1 MVSLDSPDKWKVNHG
16 AIQDFVEMRATEEE
30 RSVLMDSCVLNVKQ
44 ETTMS
49 SSKFVNE
56 NINIKS
62 ISGHYEQKAAV
73 KKPPVVIDVVSSDDD
88 SEEAGGNLVPAST
101 IASAKDPLLDIPEA
115 EASDYEDD
123 KVEEAEDT
131 ISVDKEVIE
140 KLTDLNLGGQGVI
153 VEVEDSDSGDDVV
166 VETTEGDTT
175 YETAVESTIDTTVDS
190 TDKDVDRSS
199 GASSKKKRSRRGKR
213 SKKKPGVNSSLDTS
227 TAASVA
233 SSARSGVRRLKPSK
247 PLVEYDILTVLK
259 FPRWPELGFVQKTG
273 KVVSIKE
280 LKHSRLA
287 AGFLKPMSDGNPNF
301 LLFSPTDSR
310 VPRLKIPMSQAP
322 PNFKSRPELYDGV
335 MFMASIYRWDKVS
348 MALGRLERSLGHSS
362 DIGVRTEAILL
373 ENNIDHT
380 EFAEPV
386 LNDLPQNYET
396 WTIPEKECQRRRDF
410 RQECV
415 FTIDPASAR
424 DLDDALSVTEV
435 SDGVYRVGVHI
446 ADVSYFVRS
455 GSALDAAALSRAT
468 STYLVERV
476 VPMLPRPLCEKLCSL
491 NPHEDRLT
499 FSVEWTVNDRAEI
512 LSEWFG
518 RTVIRSCAKL
528 SYEHAQCLIDKGAV
542 TGVAIAAPHSLETV
556 SRAVQ
561 IMNKLAVQ
569 LRTQRENQGALRLDQ
584 PKLCFTLNPD
594 TGLPDGFKLHEHRD
608 SNKMIEEFMLLAN
621 MAGEL
626 LTNLLRTFQMCFFTV
641 ARKIYTTFPDVAV
654 LRRHP
659 DPKMDLL
666 DKMIEQLS
674 FLGVQID
681 GKTIPSRQGEAQE
694 FVLWTKDDAGFY
706 QLDHSLSQRLLKHF
720 FNHFL
725 LEHDGRWT
733 HPSPPSCCPHVLSR

>member
-16 AIQDFVEMRATEEE
+16 TIQDFVEMRATEKE
-30 RSVLMDSCVLNVKQ
+30 RSLLMDSCVVNVK
-44 ETTMS
+44 EEKTDTGS
-49 SSKFVNE
+49 GSKFVNE

-62 ISGHYEQKAAV
+62 IAGHYEKKATA
-73 KKPPVVIDVVSSDDD
+73 KKDPEVIDVISSDDD
-88 SEEAGGNLVPAST
+88 TEQAGVNPVPSAV
-101 IASAKDPLLDIPEA
+101 IVSAKDPLLDIPEA
-115 EASDYEDD
+115 EASDYETDE
-123 KVEEAEDT
+123 VEEAEDK
-131 ISVDKEVIE
+131 ISVDKEVLE
-140 KLTDLNLGGQGVI
+140 KLTDLSLGGQGVI

-175 YETAVESTIDTTVDS
+175 YETAVESTVDTTMDS
-190 TDKDVDRSS
+190 NDRNVDRSS
-199 GASSKKKRSRRGKR
+199 ESGASGSSKKKRSRRGKR
-213 SKKKPGVNSSLDTS
+213 GKKKSVVDSSLDTS
-227 TAASVA
+227 IAASVASVASSVASVA

-247 PLVEYDILTVLK
+247 PLVEYNILTVLK

-280 LKHSRLA
+280 LNHCRLA
-287 AGFLKPMSDGNPNF
+287 AGYLKPMSDGNPNF

-322 PNFKSRPELYDGV
+322 PNFKTRPELYDGV
-335 MFMASIYRWDKVS
+335 MFMASLYKWDKVS
-348 MALGRLERSLGHSS
+348 MALGRLEKSLGHSS

-380 EFAEPV
+380 EFSEPV

-410 RQECV
+410 RPECV
-415 FTIDPASAR
+415 FTIDPATAR

-499 FSVEWTVNDRAEI
+499 FSVEWTVNSRAEI

-518 RTVIRSCAKL
+518 RSVIRSCAKL
-528 SYEHAQCLIDKGAV
+528 SYEDAQCLIDQGTA
-542 TGVAIAAPHSLETV
+542 TGVSVAEPHSLDTV
-556 SRAVQ
+556 SKAVQ

-569 LRTQRENQGALRLDQ
+569 LRARREDQGALRLDQ

-594 TGLPDGFKLHEHRD
+594 TGLPDGFKLHQHRD

-621 MAGEL
+621 MAGSASS
-626 LTNLLRTFQMCFFTV
+626 NFSV
-641 ARKIYTTFPDVAV
+641 
-654 LRRHP
+654 
-659 DPKMDLL
+659 
-666 DKMIEQLS
+666 
-674 FLGVQID
+674 
-681 GKTIPSRQGEAQE
+681 
-694 FVLWTKDDAGFY
+694 
-706 QLDHSLSQRLLKHF
+706 HF
-720 FNHFL
+720 
-725 LEHDGRWT
+725 
-733 HPSPPSCCPHVLSR
+733 

>member
-16 AIQDFVEMRATEEE
+16 AIQDFVEMRATEKE
-30 RSVLMDSCVLNVKQ
+30 RSLLMDSCVVNVK
-44 ETTMS
+44 EEKTDTGS

-56 NINIKS
+56 NINTKS
-62 ISGHYEQKAAV
+62 IAGHYEKKAPV
-73 KKPPVVIDVVSSDDD
+73 KTDPEVVDIVSSDDD
-88 SEEAGGNLVPAST
+88 IDTEAAGVSEVPAS
-101 IASAKDPLLDIPEA
+101 IIVSAKDPLLDIPEA
-115 EASDYEDD
+115 EASDYETDE
-123 KVEEAEDT
+123 VEEAEDR
-131 ISVDKEVIE
+131 ISVDRDIIE
-140 KLTDLNLGGQGVI
+140 KLTDLNIGGQGVI

-175 YETAVESTIDTTVDS
+175 YETAMETTVDTTMDS
-190 TDKDVDRSS
+190 TDRDVDKSSES

-213 SKKKPGVNSSLDTS
+213 GKKKHSVDSSLDTS
-227 TAASVA
+227 MATSVA

-247 PLVEYDILTVLK
+247 PLVEYNILTVLK
-259 FPRWPELGFVQKTG
+259 FPKWPEFGFVQKTG

-280 LKHSRLA
+280 LKHCRLA

-322 PNFKSRPELYDGV
+322 PNFKTRPELYDGV
-335 MFMASIYRWDKVS
+335 MFMASLYKWDKVS

-380 EFAEPV
+380 EFSEPV
-386 LNDLPQNYET
+386 LNDLPPNYET

-410 RQECV
+410 RPDCV
-415 FTIDPASAR
+415 FTIDPATAR

-455 GSALDAAALSRAT
+455 GTALDAAALSRAT

-528 SYEHAQCLIDKGAV
+528 SYEDAQSLIDKGTV
-542 TGVAIAAPHSLETV
+542 TGVAVAEPHSLETV
-556 SRAVQ
+556 SKAVQ
-561 IMNKLAVQ
+561 IMNMLAVQ
-569 LRTQRENQGALRLDQ
+569 LRVRREDQGALRLDQ

-594 TGLPDGFKLHEHRD
+594 TGLPDGFKLHQHRD

-621 MAGEL
+621 MAG
-626 LTNLLRTFQMCFFTV
+626 
-641 ARKIYTTFPDVAV
+641 
-654 LRRHP
+654 
-659 DPKMDLL
+659 
-666 DKMIEQLS
+666 
-674 FLGVQID
+674 
-681 GKTIPSRQGEAQE
+681 KTSIKVFILFS
-694 FVLWTKDDAGFY
+694 
-706 QLDHSLSQRLLKHF
+706 
-720 FNHFL
+720 
-725 LEHDGRWT
+725 
-733 HPSPPSCCPHVLSR
+733 